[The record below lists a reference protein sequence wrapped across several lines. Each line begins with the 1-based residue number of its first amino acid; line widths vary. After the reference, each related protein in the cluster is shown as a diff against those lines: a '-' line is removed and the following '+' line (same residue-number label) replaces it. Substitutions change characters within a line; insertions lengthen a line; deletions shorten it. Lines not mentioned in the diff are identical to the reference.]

1 MSSSVPLVQ
10 PSTTISAQVV
20 SCLCTSTTEPNQHIY
35 RNSSLPPQLPVS
47 TMPHGPPAEP
57 ILYSF
62 PTTDALIDSLAQFVI
77 KAQKEAVDKKGRFT
91 LALSGG
97 SLPKQL
103 AGLVGRPGIH
113 WDLWCVSHPSTAFG
127 VKNSKIDHLDVE

>member
-1 MSSSVPLVQ
+1 MVHTP
-10 PSTTISAQVV
+10 TT
-20 SCLCTSTTEPNQHIY
+20 
-35 RNSSLPPQLPVS
+35 
-47 TMPHGPPAEP
+47 P

-62 PTTDALIDSLAQFVI
+62 PTTDALIDSLAEFVI

-103 AGLVGRPGIH
+103 SGLVGREGIH
-113 WDLWCVSHPSTAFG
+113 CNLW
-127 VKNSKIDHLDVE
+127 